1 MRDKVALLMVA
12 IPVLL
17 GVKKALE
24 ALALIPIY
32 NEGIQVAAAGGD
44 ITPYIVAMIGVLVT
58 VALPVG
64 LLQAVADV

>member
-1 MRDKVALLMVA
+1 MRDKVALLVVT

-17 GVKKALE
+17 EVNKALE

>member
-1 MRDKVALLMVA
+1 MRDKVALLVVTV
-12 IPVLL
+12 PVLL
-17 GVKKALE
+17 AIKKALE

-44 ITPYIVAMIGVLVT
+44 FTPYIVAMIGVLVT